1 MNTKICKRCKKELP
15 IENFTKSKAVKDG
28 YENKC
33 KKCRNEERLKHKCIC
48 VTCGKEWMA
57 QKKDAKYCSPEC
69 KPQCQQKRII
79 VKCSICGKEKE
90 VNEYRIKHQKDFYC
104 SDDCKNKG
112 YSLKYTGE
120 NKKKYK
126 KIKCNCDIC
135 NKQFIL
141 NECEFKKYNHH
152 YCSKECRY
160 KGMSVFYSGENHPS
174 YNHNKP
180 LEERLKDRKYIEYY
194 ERRKNVYEKD
204 NYTCQCCGDN
214 KGHNLVAHHILNYS
228 EHEEIRT
235 NINNG
240 ITLCKTCHK
249 LFHDIY
255 GYRNNNK
262 NQLDEFMKEH
272 GNQLPTN

>member
-15 IENFTKSKAVKDG
+15 IENFTKSKVIKDG

-33 KKCRNEERLKHKCIC
+33 KKCRNEERLKYKCIC
-48 VTCGKEWMA
+48 VTCGNEWMA
-57 QKKDAKYCSPEC
+57 QKKDAKYCSPQC
-69 KPQCQQKRII
+69 KPQCKQKRVI

-90 VNEYRIKHQKDFYC
+90 VYEHRIKHQKDFYC

-120 NKKKYK
+120 NNKKYK

-141 NECEFKKYNHH
+141 NECEFKKYNHL

-160 KGMSVFYSGENHPS
+160 KGVSVFYSGENHPS

-194 ERRKNVYEKD
+194 EWRKNVYEKD

-262 NQLDEFMKEH
+262 NQLDELMKEH